1 MTIVHSGMAVLYQS
15 MKSLMIASSF
25 HVTASTVR
33 RFVVMGGE
41 G

>member
-1 MTIVHSGMAVLYQS
+1 MTIVHSGMAVRYQS

-33 RFVVMGGE
+33 RFVVIE
-41 G
+41 SEE